1 MTHAVKSALP
11 EAALDPS
18 RESFVL
24 QTAPLWPRKVPIQS
38 PVHSLNIGFPSLQLD
53 TRRKVPSSWIG
64 EKERC
69 VMGRVWPGA
78 TRGVDLKWVD
88 IRTKKRKIQIGVC
101 RDDRWYRRAALWPGD
116 EERTLRNAWW
126 GPSVCCCWGCH
137 APSIVLAFLD
147 PAKGLCFLQWS
158 LHWHL
163 GPMSTRIACLLSNH
177 SGSAETMCLW
187 ELAECA

>member
-1 MTHAVKSALP
+1 MEKYKNKTYAVKSALP

-38 PVHSLNIGFPSLQLD
+38 PVHSRNIGFPSLQLD

-78 TRGVDLKWVD
+78 TRGVDFKGVD
-88 IRTKKRKIQIGVC
+88 IKWKFQNRCVC
-101 RDDRWYRRAALWPGD
+101 RDR
-116 EERTLRNAWW
+116 
-126 GPSVCCCWGCH
+126 
-137 APSIVLAFLD
+137 
-147 PAKGLCFLQWS
+147 
-158 LHWHL
+158 
-163 GPMSTRIACLLSNH
+163 
-177 SGSAETMCLW
+177 
-187 ELAECA
+187 